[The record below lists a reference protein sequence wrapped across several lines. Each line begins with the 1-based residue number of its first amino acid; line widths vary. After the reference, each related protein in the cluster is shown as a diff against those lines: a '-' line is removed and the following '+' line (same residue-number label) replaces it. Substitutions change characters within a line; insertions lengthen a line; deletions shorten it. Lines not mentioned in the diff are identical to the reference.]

1 MQEPLD
7 MLVDTLYTGLL
18 AHRPNVYVNPATSS
32 SGEHDITEL
41 WPYL

>member
-7 MLVDTLYTGLL
+7 TLGYTLYAGSP